1 MKKQQITNQ
10 KLKKSG
16 IIFSIFLSIVF
27 ICLPLIHS
35 KQVAF
40 FPLVII
46 IYLIILSLF
55 QPGKLKKPYLIW
67 MKFGEYLGKFNT
79 NLLLS
84 IFFFLAITPASLI
97 RNLIKFILNK
107 NKSGNSYY
115 IIKDNS
121 SSFEDEY

>member
-1 MKKQQITNQ
+1 MKKQQITNE

-97 RNLIKFILNK
+97 RNLIKFILKK

>member
-1 MKKQQITNQ
+1 MKKQQITNE

-97 RNLIKFILNK
+97 RNLIKFILKK
-107 NKSGNSYY
+107 NKSSNSYY

>member
-10 KLKKSG
+10 KLKTSG
-16 IIFSIFLSIVF
+16 IIFSIFLSIFF
-27 ICLPLIHS
+27 IVLPLIHS

-46 IYLIILSLF
+46 VYLIILSFF

-67 MKFGEYLGKFNT
+67 MKFGDYLGKFNT

-97 RNLIKFILNK
+97 RNFIKFIFKK
-107 NKSGNSYY
+107 NKSGKSYY
-115 IIKDNS
+115 IIKNNS

>member
-67 MKFGEYLGKFNT
+67 MKLGEYLGKFNT

-97 RNLIKFILNK
+97 RNLIKFILKK

-115 IIKDNS
+115 IIKNNS